1 MAYVV
6 AEISCSPNGE
16 ERFPVPTTIRICRIF
31 ADAADAAAEFESD
44 KLFKAESEFSGQDV
58 YYVLWKLDTQLN
70 LDRSIVQENVISNC
84 GMWLPQ
90 NSRIYNEVAD
100 LEVEIVPPERVKQR
114 AKQRAAAE
122 RALRSATAGAAT
134 TGEKKS
140 RSKKAIFNDY
150 NDLASNLEDGGG
162 DGGGGD
168 GGGGGGTHQGPR
180 GGTAKTLGR
189 RTGGG
194 NTWNKIP

>member
-6 AEISCSPNGE
+6 AEISCSPNGD
-16 ERFPVPTTIRICRIF
+16 ERYPVPTTIRICRIF

-70 LDRSIVQENVISNC
+70 LDRSIIQENIIANC
-84 GMWLPQ
+84 GLWLPQ

-100 LEVEIVPPERVKQR
+100 LEVEIVAPERVKQR

-122 RALRSATAGAAT
+122 RTIRTAAAAGS
-134 TGEKKS
+134 GEKKS

-162 DGGGGD
+162 DGGGD
-168 GGGGGGTHQGPR
+168 GGTHLGPR
-180 GGTAKTLGR
+180 GGSAKTLGR
-189 RTGGG
+189 RGGG